1 VLPNARGRALAELR
15 SVKRAT
21 EDLGGLAQRLKAQ
34 MGELLQS
41 FSWSDEP
48 LKTSEV

>member
-1 VLPNARGRALAELR
+1 VPPNARGRALAELQL
-15 SVKRAT
+15 VKRAA
-21 EDLGGLAQRLKAQ
+21 EDLGGLAQCLKAQ

-41 FSWSDEP
+41 FSRSNEL